1 MRKHIGAKIIVIVTI
16 LGIIFWGNCLANTGA
31 LIGINDYNRELT
43 DTYLRIDK
51 EREEAVTEEEKAAI
65 MEEQKAEIERV
76 KQASNTKIKGTII
89 FEAIVSVVY
98 LMILLISVWVVN
110 RTIAKPAKNAS
121 LHINR
126 MIHDIENGEGDL
138 TERISVRTKDEV
150 GQLTVG
156 VNSFVEQLQ
165 NIMQKIKK
173 ESANIMGSVENMKDK
188 VEVSKENAGDV
199 SATMEELAAGME
211 EVSATL
217 EQIATGSRTI
227 FEEMKAMSGR
237 TGEGAQL
244 VDGIKDQ
251 AEKVRRSTTESKQNA
266 DNMVNEIRVLLET
279 SVEDSRSVEKIN
291 ELTGDILDISSQT
304 NLLALN
310 ASIEAARAGEAGKG
324 FAVVAEEIR
333 ILADNSRVTANNI
346 QDISK
351 MVTDAVEKLAKNAE
365 DMLKFIDSKVMK
377 DYDEFVE
384 IADRYYVDAG
394 SINNIISEISGS
406 TAEME
411 QTMNYINTGIND
423 ISTTVEESA
432 RGITSVAESA
442 GGLVDAITQIK
453 TEADNNHTISQQ
465 LQSEVKKFKNV

>member
-453 TEADNNHTISQQ
+453 TEADHNHTISQQ

>member
-1 MRKHIGAKIIVIVTI
+1 
-16 LGIIFWGNCLANTGA
+16 
-31 LIGINDYNRELT
+31 
-43 DTYLRIDK
+43 
-51 EREEAVTEEEKAAI
+51 
-65 MEEQKAEIERV
+65 
-76 KQASNTKIKGTII
+76 TII

-453 TEADNNHTISQQ
+453 TEADHNHTISQQ